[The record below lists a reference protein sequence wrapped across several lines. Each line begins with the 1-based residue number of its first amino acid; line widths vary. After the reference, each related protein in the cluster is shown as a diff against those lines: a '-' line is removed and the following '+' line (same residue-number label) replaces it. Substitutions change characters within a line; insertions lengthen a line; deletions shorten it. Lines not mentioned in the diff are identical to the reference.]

1 MLLTAWATLTSIRLP
16 DMEEPFLDLGDYNFI
31 FVPVMIGILGN
42 LVLMGVGLAVSLLGR
57 LSAK

>member
-1 MLLTAWATLTSIRLP
+1 MRDSI
-16 DMEEPFLDLGDYNFI
+16 GDYNFI